1 MARKYTHTHT
11 STEQGVH
18 KPAFGPAILVVI
30 VVVAAVSCFLNLSP
44 SRFWILT
51 AFE

>member
-1 MARKYTHTHT
+1 MARKYTHTQ
-11 STEQGVH
+11 TEQGVH
-18 KPAFGPAILVVI
+18 KPVFGPAILVVI

-44 SRFWILT
+44 SRFLIPM